1 MASESAVNAAVATF
15 GSSPVAL
22 AVAAKFAEPPIYV
35 LTKQADKEE
44 RREGEKRQR
53 KREAQARVAM
63 MVAMEAA
70 VKAARP
76 EKRTEGGNV
85 SKVRLE
91 VEPSTQR
98 ARAGGSGW
106 SEGGA
111 RRPGRRENEMKP
123 RAMDP
128 SGAGRR
134 ARRSAAKAPEVQ
146 ASRARLE
153 EVQRL
158 EDEDEAMRRARWED
172 RDGRQGAHGSDEY
185 GEGIAER
192 KAPKEGAQELEAGRK
207 GAKACGCTAVGAAE
221 AGARAERG
229 RVGGEAGRHIAQRVA
244 QQGKHELRQQR
255 R

>member
-85 SKVRLE
+85 SRVRLE

-111 RRPGRRENEMKP
+111 RRSGRREKEMKP

-153 EVQRL
+153 EVQIL
-158 EDEDEAMRRARWED
+158 ED
-172 RDGRQGAHGSDEY
+172 
-185 GEGIAER
+185 GEGSAER

-229 RVGGEAGRHIAQRVA
+229 RAGGEAGKHIAQRVA
-244 QQGKHELRQQR
+244 QQSKHELRQQR